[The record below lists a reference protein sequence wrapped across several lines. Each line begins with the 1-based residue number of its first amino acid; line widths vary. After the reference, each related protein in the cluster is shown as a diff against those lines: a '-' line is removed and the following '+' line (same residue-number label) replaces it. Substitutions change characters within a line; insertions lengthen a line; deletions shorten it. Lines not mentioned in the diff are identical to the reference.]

1 MYYINKTPNESG
13 NYGNPRM
20 QWFQDCLMLPDDLL
34 SDYLAAKGFVTITE
48 GTDEQEGIITAL
60 STAQEALYT
69 YNADH
74 PDVEPEEPVTIED
87 LQAENKLLKEQVSAL
102 STQADFHEECLV
114 EMANIVYAQTTR

>member
-1 MYYINKTPNESG
+1 MYYINKTQNEAG

-60 STAQEALYT
+60 SAAQEALDT

-87 LQAENKLLKEQVSAL
+87 LQAENKRLKAQMELQSQQQTILEDCLL
-102 STQADFHEECLV
+102 
-114 EMANIVYAQTTR
+114 EMADIVYA